1 MFYNCIMEGKE
12 LPDYSGTDPYQ
23 VCLTFKAPILDK
35 AFVIF
40 IRKVQDNR
48 PAAEQLNV
56 FELLALY
63 KIAMRDYEGLE
74 EKTLKLSEENL
85 VIYENGSYRLSEEYR
100 NESAE
105 RLKGL
110 NMNHLKS
117 VSDCFRKNGF
127 INRAA
132 LKEIF
137 ADILSEKQVRAFI
150 SKMED
155 AGIIQKEGAGKYTR
169 YIKTPDFPSFV

>member
-1 MFYNCIMEGKE
+1 
-12 LPDYSGTDPYQ
+12 
-23 VCLTFKAPILDK
+23 
-35 AFVIF
+35 
-40 IRKVQDNR
+40 
-48 PAAEQLNV
+48 
-56 FELLALY
+56 
-63 KIAMRDYEGLE
+63 
-74 EKTLKLSEENL
+74 
-85 VIYENGSYRLSEEYR
+85 
-100 NESAE
+100 
-105 RLKGL
+105 
-110 NMNHLKS
+110 MNHLKS